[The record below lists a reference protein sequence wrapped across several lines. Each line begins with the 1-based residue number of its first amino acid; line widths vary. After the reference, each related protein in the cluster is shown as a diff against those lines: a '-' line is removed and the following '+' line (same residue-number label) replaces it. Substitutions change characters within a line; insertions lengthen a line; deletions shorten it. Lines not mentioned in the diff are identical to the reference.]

1 MPSPSI
7 LCIQIAGARRWRRS
21 ARRRSDQA
29 RGKETNEK
37 IVLTLFG
44 RSRAAVSAVSG
55 VTGRVQINV
64 GRWLSTAGRQQR
76 RCSGSGGGGGGG
88 PAAVFGGGRSRRAVL
103 VGSFCCLWCCLG
115 LQPRVVRWCL
125 RGEWRQNRKKKK
137 PKEAQ
142 TFKQSIF
149 RIAIKLESRGDVSSA
164 CVRNLYHIVDY
175 SILSIVL
182 CS

>member
-7 LCIQIAGARRWRRS
+7 LCIQIAGVRRWRRS

-76 RCSGSGGGGGGG
+76 RCSGSGGG
-88 PAAVFGGGRSRRAVL
+88 PAAVLGAGGAGELCWWLACFDGLWRCCGAVL
-103 VGSFCCLWCCLG
+103 RSATRVPEDRRGTNCERMTRTSESPVGAGRLPLAF
-115 LQPRVVRWCL
+115 VR
-125 RGEWRQNRKKKK
+125 GV
-137 PKEAQ
+137 A
-142 TFKQSIF
+142 
-149 RIAIKLESRGDVSSA
+149 VSSSEA
-164 CVRNLYHIVDY
+164 RTLCVCVH
-175 SILSIVL
+175 VL
-182 CS
+182 RST